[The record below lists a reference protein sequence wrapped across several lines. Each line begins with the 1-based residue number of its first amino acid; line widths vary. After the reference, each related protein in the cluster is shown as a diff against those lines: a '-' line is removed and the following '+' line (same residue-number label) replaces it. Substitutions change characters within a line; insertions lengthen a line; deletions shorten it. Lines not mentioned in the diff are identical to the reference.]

1 VVVTNV
7 AAVTD
12 LDQHPMLQAAR
23 QLADDLLEPSATEV
37 DADLVPRSHLEAIGK
52 AGLLGLVAPVADGG
66 AAVPAAVWRRIQ
78 EVLSGADCATWFVTA
93 QHHGPVRMLAE
104 SSAPIRS
111 ELLPQ
116 LVRGELVAGTAFAHL
131 RGWPDRPVEATRV
144 EGGWQFRGMAPWY
157 TGWGLNDVLSLG
169 GASADGEVVFG
180 IVNARPRP
188 GLIASAPMRMAAMT
202 STQTVRLALDN
213 VVIPDSH
220 IMQRMPI
227 QEWLVVDRRQTVN
240 TNPAVFGVASSA
252 LRKLRELSSK
262 IDLGSGLA
270 AADRLASRL
279 ASVRERSE
287 RLHET
292 VSPDASQA
300 ERLAVRA
307 EAQRVLVDATTA
319 LVVAGGGRSMAM
331 TSAGQRHA
339 REALFLLVQAQTLP
353 AREAT
358 LDTF

>member
-1 VVVTNV
+1 MTNV
-7 AAVTD
+7 ASVTD

-52 AGLLGLVAPVADGG
+52 AGLLGLVAPAADGG
-66 AAVPAAVWRRIQ
+66 AEVPAAVWRRVQ
-78 EVLSGADCATWFVTA
+78 QVLAGADCSTWFVTA

-116 LVRGELVAGTAFAHL
+116 LIRGELIAGTAFAHL

-144 EGGWQFRGMAPWY
+144 DDGWRFRGMAPWY

-169 GASADGEVVFG
+169 GASADGEAVFG

-220 IMQRMPI
+220 IVLRMPI
-227 QEWLVVDRRQTVN
+227 QEWLRLDQRQTVN
-240 TNPAVFGVASSA
+240 VNPGVFGVADSA
-252 LRKLRELSSK
+252 LRKLRELSAK
-262 IDLGSGLA
+262 VDLPSGES
-270 AADRLASRL
+270 AADRLSSRL
-279 ASVRERSE
+279 ADVMARSE
-287 RLHET
+287 HLHES
-292 VSPDASQA
+292 VAPDESHA

-353 AREAT
+353 AREST